1 MDRVLYSILVLFLIC
16 SCAGTNNIHSA
27 VKKQNLEEI
36 KTYVEQGDIELTDSN
51 GFTPLILAS
60 YYDHPPIVKYLCDN
74 GADVDKGDN
83 KGWTALMY
91 ASYYNFYDIA
101 KILLDNNAS
110 VNKKNSEGHTAL
122 YYANQYKYE
131 DIVKLLKEKG
141 AESH

>member
-1 MDRVLYSILVLFLIC
+1 MYRLFYSILVLFLIC
-16 SCAGTNNIHSA
+16 SCASTHRIHSA

-36 KTYVEQGDIELTDSN
+36 KTYVEQGEIDLTDLN

-60 YYDHPPIVKYLCDN
+60 YYDHPSIVQYLCES
-74 GADVDKGDN
+74 GADVDRGDN

-101 KILLDNNAS
+101 KILLDHNAS

-131 DIVKLLKEKG
+131 DIVKLLKAKG
-141 AESH
+141 AE